1 MRKYLVVKKNKT
13 KLFIIIFILII
24 FTNSALG
31 NSLITTIFIPEG
43 IVMASDSRECIFI
56 NGVITS
62 IFSDTATKLFLS
74 KKHKIGISSWGI
86 GALNDISI
94 TNHIRNFI
102 GKELTNDDDII
113 TVTNK
118 LFEYFKNISVSNE
131 NIYFH
136 VAGYKKE
143 NKVSVPYVY
152 FLNIKDNL
160 IKRMNIDSDN
170 KIDYGITCGGETDI
184 LYSIFKPVKITDEK
198 GNEKTIKEVDPFLW
212 EAMTLQDAI
221 DFSIYAIR
229 TTIDTMRSQDGP
241 QTVGGPIDV
250 LLISP
255 EEAKFIQNKELQG
268 ELIKIG
274 INPRYYKRESLNND

>member
-1 MRKYLVVKKNKT
+1 MRKYLLVKKNKT

-43 IVMASDSRECIFI
+43 IVMASDSRESILFLL

-74 KKHKIGISSWGI
+74 KKHKIGISSCGI
-86 GALNDISI
+86 RELNDISI
-94 TNHIRNFI
+94 TSHIRNFI
-102 GKELTNDDDII
+102 EKELTDDDDII

-118 LFEYFKNISVSNE
+118 LFEYFKDLSASNE
-131 NIYFH
+131 IIYFH

-152 FLNIKDNL
+152 FLSIKDNL
-160 IKRMNIDSDN
+160 IKRRNSYSDN
-170 KIDYGITCGGETDI
+170 LKNYGIIYNGETDI
-184 LYSIFKPVKITDEK
+184 LESLLSS
-198 GNEKTIKEVDPFLW
+198 EVAFILW
-212 EAMTLQDAI
+212 EEMTLQDAI

-229 TTIDTMRSQDGP
+229 TTIDRMRLQTRP
-241 QTVGGPIDV
+241 QTVGEPIDV

-255 EEAKFIQNKELQG
+255 EEAKFIQNKEGQG
-268 ELIKIG
+268 ELIKTG
-274 INPRYYKRESLNND
+274 HF

>member
-1 MRKYLVVKKNKT
+1 MRKYLLVKKNKT

-43 IVMASDSRECIFI
+43 IVMASDSRESILFLL

-74 KKHKIGISSWGI
+74 KKHKIGISSCGI
-86 GALNDISI
+86 RELNDISI
-94 TNHIRNFI
+94 TSHIRNFI
-102 GKELTNDDDII
+102 EKELTDDDDII

-118 LFEYFKNISVSNE
+118 LFEYFKDLSASNE
-131 NIYFH
+131 IIYFH

-152 FLNIKDNL
+152 FLATKDNL
-160 IKRMNIDSDN
+160 IERCNIYSDN
-170 KIDYGITCGGETDI
+170 VKNYGMIYNGQIDI
-184 LYSIFKPVKITDEK
+184 LESILNSKVAYI
-198 GNEKTIKEVDPFLW
+198 LW
-212 EAMTLQDAI
+212 EEMTLRDAI

-229 TTIDTMRSQDGP
+229 TTIETMRLQDRP

-274 INPRYYKRESLNND
+274 INPKYYKRESLNND

>member
-1 MRKYLVVKKNKT
+1 MSKYLLVKKNKT

-43 IVMASDSRECIFI
+43 IVMASDSREFIFFK
-56 NGVITS
+56 GVITS

-74 KKHKIGISSWGI
+74 KKHKIGISTCGI
-86 GALNDISI
+86 RELNDISI
-94 TNHIRNFI
+94 TSHIRNFI
-102 GKELTNDDDII
+102 EKELTDDDDII
-113 TVTNK
+113 SVTNK
-118 LFEYFKNISVSNE
+118 LLEYFENISDSNE

-152 FLNIKDNL
+152 FLSIKDNL
-160 IKRMNIDSDN
+160 IKRRNSYSDN
-170 KIDYGITCGGETDI
+170 LKNYGIIYNGETDI
-184 LYSIFKPVKITDEK
+184 LVSLLSS
-198 GNEKTIKEVDPFLW
+198 EVAFILW
-212 EAMTLQDAI
+212 EEMTLQDAI

-229 TTIDTMRSQDGP
+229 TTIDRMRLQTRP
-241 QTVGGPIDV
+241 QTVGEPIDV

-255 EEAKFIQNKELQG
+255 EEAKFIQNKEGQG
-268 ELIKIG
+268 ELIKTGRI
-274 INPRYYKRESLNND
+274 IK

>member
-1 MRKYLVVKKNKT
+1 MGKYLLVNKNKT

-24 FTNSALG
+24 FANSALG
-31 NSLITTIFIPEG
+31 NSLITTIYIPEG
-43 IVMASDSRECIFI
+43 IVMAADSRESILFPL

-74 KKHKIGISSWGI
+74 KKHKIGISSCGI
-86 GALNDISI
+86 RELNDISI
-94 TNHIRNFI
+94 TSYIRIFI
-102 GKELTNDDDII
+102 EKELTDDDDII
-113 TVTNK
+113 TVANK
-118 LFEYFKNISVSNE
+118 LLEYFKNISDSNE

-152 FLNIKDNL
+152 FLSIKDNL
-160 IKRMNIDSDN
+160 IKRKNSYSDN
-170 KIDYGITCGGETDI
+170 LKNYGIIYSGKTDI
-184 LYSIFKPVKITDEK
+184 LESLLSSEDAFI
-198 GNEKTIKEVDPFLW
+198 LW
-212 EAMTLQDAI
+212 EEMTLQDAI

-229 TTIDTMRSQDGP
+229 TTIDKMRLQAIP
-241 QTVGGPIDV
+241 QTVGEPIDI

-255 EEAKFIQNKELQG
+255 EEAKFIQNKEGQG

-274 INPRYYKRESLNND
+274 INPK